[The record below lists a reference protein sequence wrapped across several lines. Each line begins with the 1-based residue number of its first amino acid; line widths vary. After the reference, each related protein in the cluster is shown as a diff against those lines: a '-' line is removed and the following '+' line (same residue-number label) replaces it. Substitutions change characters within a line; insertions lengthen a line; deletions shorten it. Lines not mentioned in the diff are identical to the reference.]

1 MAFKSIQYR
10 SISNDGKRE
19 MTLAEFKRWLKK
31 FDANK
36 DGKISKEDLR
46 EAIRSTNGGWF
57 CRIKSHRAVKS
68 ADTNGDGCIDDDEI
82 VNLAE
87 FALKHLGIRI
97 VSN

>member
-1 MAFKSIQYR
+1 MAFKSIEYR

-46 EAIRSTNGGWF
+46 EAIRSTNEGWF
-57 CRIKSHRAVKS
+57 CRIKSHRGIKS
-68 ADTNGDGCIDDDEI
+68 ADANGDGCIDDDEI

-97 VSN
+97 VS